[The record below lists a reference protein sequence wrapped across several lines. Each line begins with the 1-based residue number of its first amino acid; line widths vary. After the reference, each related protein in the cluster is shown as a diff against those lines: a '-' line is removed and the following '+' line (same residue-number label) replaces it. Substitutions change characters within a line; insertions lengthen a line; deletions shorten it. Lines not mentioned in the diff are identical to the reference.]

1 MTQMAI
7 VTGGASGIGKAVGA
21 ALAGRGV
28 DVILADI
35 DADAA
40 KLAAESLTE
49 PGDGRVSGIE
59 LDVRD
64 AAAVNDVIEEAVDR
78 HGRIDFLFNNAGTG
92 VGGPV
97 EMMQVAHWDRVIDVN
112 LRGVVHGVQAAYPVM
127 VRQGFG
133 HIVNTASLAG
143 LTANPGIVP
152 YATTKWAVVG
162 LSLSLRGE
170 AVEHGVNVS
179 AVCPS
184 FMDTPLLDRSN
195 PEDLPPVQSAAPDMR
210 SFAGRIGARIHS
222 PDRLAQDI
230 LRGMD
235 RNKALIVAPRDAR
248 MLWRVARWAPGLSL
262 RLSQANHRKM
272 RRLAEE
278 LS

>member
-78 HGRIDFLFNNAGTG
+78 HGRIDFMFNNAGTG

-184 FMDTPLLDRSN
+184 LMDTPLLDRRN
-195 PEDLPPVQSAAPDMR
+195 PVDLPPVQSAAPDMR
-210 SFAGRIGARIHS
+210 SVAGRIGLRIHS

>member
-143 LTANPGIVP
+143 LIASPGIVP

-184 FMDTPLLDRSN
+184 LMDTPLLDRRN

-210 SFAGRIGARIHS
+210 SVAGRIGLRIHS